1 MREKNDQVELSIYHK
16 ENAIDSLRKQNDK
29 YAYQLQELEGKLYNS
44 ELQMEELREEVS
56 NCTETIDVYRQK
68 YGDLKNVKNRAIEQE
83 IKECLRW
90 IDQQNRE
97 LEMSEMEETMQSSP
111 EGERDDNLSSIIRHI
126 DNEQ

>member
-1 MREKNDQVELSIYHK
+1 M
-16 ENAIDSLRKQNDK
+16 
-29 YAYQLQELEGKLYNS
+29 
-44 ELQMEELREEVS
+44 S